1 MHNVPALEVKNVS
14 KQYKNGV
21 LAVDDVSFT
30 VNQGDFFALLGP
42 NGAGKS
48 STLGMISSLV
58 TKTHGEIFIHG
69 YSVDRNPI
77 EARKHLGVMP
87 QEVNLNIF
95 ESALQIL
102 ITQAGY
108 FGIPRVKAYE
118 NSERLLKEMGLWD
131 KRNDQIRHLSGGM
144 KRRVMVARAL
154 VHEPKLLILDE
165 PTAGVDV
172 ELRAS
177 LWESMNQLNKEG
189 LTVIL
194 TTHYLEE
201 AESMCNRIAI
211 INNGKLH
218 TDSDMKS
225 LLRSVDNDQ
234 YILDLKVPLKND
246 CTCEYVSIGDCKL
259 IDETTLEVITK
270 KGTSLNQLFSSLTE
284 QGIEVADIR
293 AKSAKLEQLF
303 IKVARSE
310 KV

>member
-1 MHNVPALEVKNVS
+1 MHNVPALEVKNIS
-14 KQYKNGV
+14 KRYKNGV

-69 YSVDRNPI
+69 YSVDKNPI

-108 FGIPRVKAYE
+108 FGIPRAKAYE
-118 NSERLLKEMGLWD
+118 SAERLLKEMGLWD
-131 KRNDQIRHLSGGM
+131 KRDDQIRHLSGGM

-154 VHEPKLLILDE
+154 IHEPKLLILDE

-177 LWESMNQLNKEG
+177 LWESMKKLNKEG

-201 AESMCNRIAI
+201 AESMCNRIAL
-211 INNGKLH
+211 INDGKVH
-218 TDSDMKS
+218 TDSDMKT
-225 LLRSVDNDQ
+225 LLRSVDNDC
-234 YILDLKVPLKND
+234 YVLDLKEPLKKG
-246 CTCEYVSIGDCKL
+246 CACEDVSIGDCVL
-259 IDETTLEVITK
+259 LDETTLEVTTK
-270 KGTSLNQLFSSLTE
+270 KGTSLNQLFSSLSE
-284 QGIEVADIR
+284 QGIDVADIR
-293 AKSAKLEQLF
+293 TKSTKLEQLF